1 MDVSTTSRLNWVKA
15 TLSSSSSSC
24 VEVAHAG
31 RVVLVRD
38 SKFLRDPSNRDRAA
52 DQPTISIPANRWRHF
67 LNVVLDGGE
76 AGGEDL
82 PTIDYAANGNVSL
95 RLAAYALTYTPTEW
109 HAFRDGIQKGEFD
122 QLEAT
127 AA

>member
-1 MDVSTTSRLNWVKA
+1 MNVSAISHLNWVKA

-24 VEVAHAG
+24 VEVACAG

-38 SKFLRDPSNRDRAA
+38 SKFLRDPRNRDRAA
-52 DQPTISIPANRWRHF
+52 DQPTIAIPASRWRYF
-67 LNVVLDGGE
+67 LDLVLEDGE

-82 PTIDYAANGNVSL
+82 PTIQYATDGNVSL
-95 RLAAYALTYTPTEW
+95 RLAAVALTYTPAEW
-109 HAFRDGIQKGEFD
+109 HAFRDGIRKGEFD
-122 QLEAT
+122 RLEAI